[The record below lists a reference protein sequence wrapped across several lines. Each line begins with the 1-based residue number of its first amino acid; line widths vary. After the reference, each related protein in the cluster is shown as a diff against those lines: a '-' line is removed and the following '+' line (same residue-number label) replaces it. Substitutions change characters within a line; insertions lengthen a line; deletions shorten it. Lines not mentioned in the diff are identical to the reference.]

1 MLFFYHCC
9 MQNLKFNSICK
20 VFTVLVCFAAL
31 DCAWGEERS
40 VWQRFVNFFTPSG
53 SIQGEGPVFD
63 ELRGVESQIDKIEV
77 QYSRE
82 RRPGNKT
89 RYRKQLDS
97 LRSVRD
103 SLITV
108 IEKMP
113 VSSGSVAVGASGVN
127 TAQSS
132 AVQLAVPVQS
142 VQSSGALSSMDVLA
156 SSSLMASSSSAIET
170 VPATE
175 IAAVP
180 AVASAEGACVHDT
193 VFVHDTLVVRD
204 TVVIHDTLYVVLANK
219 PEAAAPKEKKKA
231 VIAPVK

>member
-1 MLFFYHCC
+1 
-9 MQNLKFNSICK
+9 MQNFKFNSICK
-20 VFTVLVCFAAL
+20 VFTVLVCFIAL
-31 DCAWGEERS
+31 DCAWGEDRS

-53 SIQGEGPVFD
+53 SIQGNGPIFD
-63 ELRGVESQIDKIEV
+63 ELRGVETQIDKIEV
-77 QYSRE
+77 QYTRE

-113 VSSGSVAVGASGVN
+113 VSGSVVSSSVTVQSVSSNGV
-127 TAQSS
+127 QSS
-132 AVQLAVPVQS
+132 A
-142 VQSSGALSSMDVLA
+142 ALSSADVPA
-156 SSSLMASSSSAIET
+156 SSSLPASSSSAIET

-175 IAAVP
+175 IAAVS

-204 TVVIHDTLYVVLANK
+204 TVVIRDTLYVVLANK
-219 PEAAAPKEKKKA
+219 PEAAAPKEKKKGA
-231 VIAPVK
+231 AAPVK

>member
-1 MLFFYHCC
+1 
-9 MQNLKFNSICK
+9 MQNLKFKSVCG
-20 VFTVLVCFAAL
+20 VVALVCLVSTNLAWSEGESKRGFWDSFA
-31 DCAWGEERS
+31 
-40 VWQRFVNFFTPSG
+40 NFFTPSG
-53 SIQGEGPVFD
+53 SVKGEGPVYD

-97 LRSVRD
+97 LRNVRD

-113 VSSGSVAVGASGVN
+113 TSSAAVATSSSANVAPSSATLSSAALSSSSVAVPVPAANS
-127 TAQSS
+127 SS
-132 AVQLAVPVQS
+132 AVVS
-142 VQSSGALSSMDVLA
+142 A
-156 SSSLMASSSSAIET
+156 SS
-170 VPATE
+170 
-175 IAAVP
+175 AVN
-180 AVASAEGACVHDT
+180 VVCSRDT

-219 PEAAAPKEKKKA
+219 PESAPKATQKGNKKA
-231 VIAPVK
+231 KTTPAKE

>member
-1 MLFFYHCC
+1 
-9 MQNLKFNSICK
+9 MQNLKFKSVCGA
-20 VFTVLVCFAAL
+20 VALVCLVATNL
-31 DCAWGEERS
+31 VWGEGEKRGFFDS
-40 VWQRFVNFFTPSG
+40 FANFFTPSG
-53 SIQGEGPVFD
+53 SVKGEGPVYD

-97 LRSVRD
+97 LRNVRD

-113 VSSGSVAVGASGVN
+113 TSSAAVATSSSAKI
-127 TAQSS
+127 AQSS
-132 AVQLAVPVQS
+132 AALS
-142 VQSSGALSSMDVLA
+142 GNVQSSSSVA
-156 SSSLMASSSSAIET
+156 KSSSSYAISSS
-170 VPATE
+170 
-175 IAAVP
+175 AAVP
-180 AVASAEGACVHDT
+180 ASSAVNVVCSRDT

-219 PEAAAPKEKKKA
+219 PEATPKTAPKAKKKGAAAPAK
-231 VIAPVK
+231 

>member
-1 MLFFYHCC
+1 
-9 MQNLKFNSICK
+9 MQNLKFKSVCG
-20 VFTVLVCFAAL
+20 VVALVCLVSTNLAWSEGESKRGFWDSFA
-31 DCAWGEERS
+31 
-40 VWQRFVNFFTPSG
+40 NFFTPSG
-53 SIQGEGPVFD
+53 SVKGEGPVYD

-97 LRSVRD
+97 LRNVRD

-113 VSSGSVAVGASGVN
+113 TSSAVVATSSSAKI
-127 TAQSS
+127 AQSS
-132 AVQLAVPVQS
+132 AAQ
-142 VQSSGALSSMDVLA
+142 
-156 SSSLMASSSSAIET
+156 SSSSVAKSSSSYAISSS
-170 VPATE
+170 
-175 IAAVP
+175 AAVP
-180 AVASAEGACVHDT
+180 ASSAVNVVCSRDT

-219 PEAAAPKEKKKA
+219 PEATPKNAPKAKKKGAAAPAK
-231 VIAPVK
+231 

>member
-1 MLFFYHCC
+1 
-9 MQNLKFNSICK
+9 MQIFKFKSVCG
-20 VFTVLVCFAAL
+20 VVALVCLVATNL
-31 DCAWGEERS
+31 VWGEGEKRGFFDS
-40 VWQRFVNFFTPSG
+40 FANFFTPSG
-53 SIQGEGPVFD
+53 SVKGEGPVYD

-97 LRSVRD
+97 LRNVRD

-113 VSSGSVAVGASGVN
+113 SGVN
-127 TAQSS
+127 VAQSS
-132 AVQLAVPVQS
+132 AAQ
-142 VQSSGALSSMDVLA
+142 
-156 SSSLMASSSSAIET
+156 SSSSVLLNTAGSSASKPISSAAG
-170 VPATE
+170 PASS
-175 IAAVP
+175 AVN
-180 AVASAEGACVHDT
+180 VVCSRDT

-219 PEAAAPKEKKKA
+219 PESAPKATQKGNKKA
-231 VIAPVK
+231 KTTPAKE

>member
-1 MLFFYHCC
+1 
-9 MQNLKFNSICK
+9 MQIFKFKSVCG
-20 VFTVLVCFAAL
+20 VVALVCLVATNL
-31 DCAWGEERS
+31 VWGEGEKRGFFDS
-40 VWQRFVNFFTPSG
+40 FANFFTPSG
-53 SIQGEGPVFD
+53 SVKGEGPVFD

-97 LRSVRD
+97 LRNVRD

-113 VSSGSVAVGASGVN
+113 TLSAAVATSSSAKI
-127 TAQSS
+127 AQSS
-132 AVQLAVPVQS
+132 AAQ
-142 VQSSGALSSMDVLA
+142 
-156 SSSLMASSSSAIET
+156 SSSSVAKSSSSYAISSS
-170 VPATE
+170 
-175 IAAVP
+175 AAVP
-180 AVASAEGACVHDT
+180 ASSAVNVVCSRDT

-219 PEAAAPKEKKKA
+219 PESAPKAAQKGNKKA
-231 VIAPVK
+231 KTTPAKE

>member
-1 MLFFYHCC
+1 

-20 VFTVLVCFAAL
+20 AFTVLVCFAAL

-53 SIQGEGPVFD
+53 SIQGEGPIFD

-77 QYSRE
+77 QYTRE

-113 VSSGSVAVGASGVN
+113 VSSGSVAVGASGAN

-142 VQSSGALSSMDVLA
+142 VQSSGALSSADVPA

-204 TVVIHDTLYVVLANK
+204 TVVVHDTLYVVLANK
-219 PEAAAPKEKKKA
+219 PEAASPKEKKKA
-231 VIAPVK
+231 DKTSKK

>member
-1 MLFFYHCC
+1 
-9 MQNLKFNSICK
+9 MQIFKFKSVCG
-20 VFTVLVCFAAL
+20 VVALVCLVATNL
-31 DCAWGEERS
+31 VWGEGEKRGFFDS
-40 VWQRFVNFFTPSG
+40 FANFFTPSG
-53 SIQGEGPVFD
+53 SVKGEGPVYD

-97 LRSVRD
+97 LRNVRD

-113 VSSGSVAVGASGVN
+113 TSSAVVATSSSAKI
-127 TAQSS
+127 AQSS
-132 AVQLAVPVQS
+132 AAQ
-142 VQSSGALSSMDVLA
+142 
-156 SSSLMASSSSAIET
+156 SSSSVLLNTAGSSASKPISS
-170 VPATE
+170 
-175 IAAVP
+175 AAVP
-180 AVASAEGACVHDT
+180 ASSAVNVACSRDT

-219 PEAAAPKEKKKA
+219 PEATPKTAPKAKKKGAAAPAK
-231 VIAPVK
+231 

>member
-1 MLFFYHCC
+1 MR
-9 MQNLKFNSICK
+9 NLKFKSVCGA
-20 VFTVLVCFAAL
+20 VALVCLVATNL
-31 DCAWGEERS
+31 VWGEGEKRGFFDS
-40 VWQRFVNFFTPSG
+40 FANFFTPSG
-53 SIQGEGPVFD
+53 SVKGEGPVYD

-97 LRSVRD
+97 LRNVRD

-113 VSSGSVAVGASGVN
+113 TSSAVVATSSSAKI
-127 TAQSS
+127 AQSS
-132 AVQLAVPVQS
+132 A
-142 VQSSGALSSMDVLA
+142 ALSSSSVLLNAAGSSASKPNSSAAVSA
-156 SSSLMASSSSAIET
+156 SS
-170 VPATE
+170 
-175 IAAVP
+175 
-180 AVASAEGACVHDT
+180 VANVVCSRDT

-219 PEAAAPKEKKKA
+219 PESAPKATQKGNKKA
-231 VIAPVK
+231 KTAPAKE